1 MCSGS
6 VNSLHYF
13 RIVVNVA
20 GVNVIC
26 FWLVSFVVVVCFRF
40 FFPFFCEVRPGVAV
54 LGSWFD
60 ISLFIWFNFAG
71 ER

>member
-20 GVNVIC
+20 GGQC
-26 FWLVSFVVVVCFRF
+26 YLFWLVSFVVVVCFPF
-40 FFPFFCEVRPGVAV
+40 FFPFF
-54 LGSWFD
+54 L
-60 ISLFIWFNFAG
+60 
-71 ER
+71 